1 MKKRILLIFL
11 IIAPIVCLSQT
22 SNGLTLDT
30 STYLTKTDKIV
41 INLMAK
47 EIKQLEKQSL
57 DKDTIINELV
67 ERINWKDVMINS
79 NRKTI
84 ADYNNKTSKLQKENV
99 NLNNSIIE
107 YKSKYNIALTIAIV
121 EGVILTLVILL

>member
-1 MKKRILLIFL
+1 MKKKILLIFL

-99 NLNNSIIE
+99 NLNNSIST
-107 YKSKYNIALTIAIV
+107 YKSKYNIALTIAII
-121 EGVILTLVILL
+121 EGVILTLLLL

>member
-1 MKKRILLIFL
+1 
-11 IIAPIVCLSQT
+11 
-22 SNGLTLDT
+22 
-30 STYLTKTDKIV
+30 
-41 INLMAK
+41 MAK

-84 ADYNNKTSKLQKENV
+84 ADYSNKTSKLQKENV
-99 NLNNSIIE
+99 NLNNSIST

-121 EGVILTLVILL
+121 EGVILTLLLL

>member
-99 NLNNSIIE
+99 NLNNSIST
-107 YKSKYNIALTIAIV
+107 YKSKYNIALTIAII
-121 EGVILTLVILL
+121 EGVILTLLLL

>member
-1 MKKRILLIFL
+1 
-11 IIAPIVCLSQT
+11 
-22 SNGLTLDT
+22 
-30 STYLTKTDKIV
+30 
-41 INLMAK
+41 MAK

-99 NLNNSIIE
+99 NLNNSIIN
-107 YKSKYNIALTIAIV
+107 YKSKYNIALTIAII
-121 EGVILTLVILL
+121 EGVILTLLLL

>member
-47 EIKQLEKQSL
+47 EIKQLEKESL

-99 NLNNSIIE
+99 NLNNSIIK
-107 YKSKYNIALTIAIV
+107 YKSKYNIALTIAII
-121 EGVILTLVILL
+121 EGVILTLLLL

>member
-47 EIKQLEKQSL
+47 EIKQLEKESL

-99 NLNNSIIE
+99 NLNNSIST
-107 YKSKYNIALTIAIV
+107 YKSKYNIALTIAII
-121 EGVILTLVILL
+121 EGVILTLLLL

>member
-1 MKKRILLIFL
+1 
-11 IIAPIVCLSQT
+11 
-22 SNGLTLDT
+22 
-30 STYLTKTDKIV
+30 
-41 INLMAK
+41 MAK
-47 EIKQLEKQSL
+47 EIKQLEKESL

-99 NLNNSIIE
+99 NLNNSIST
-107 YKSKYNIALTIAIV
+107 YKSKYNIALTIAII
-121 EGVILTLVILL
+121 EGVILTLLLL